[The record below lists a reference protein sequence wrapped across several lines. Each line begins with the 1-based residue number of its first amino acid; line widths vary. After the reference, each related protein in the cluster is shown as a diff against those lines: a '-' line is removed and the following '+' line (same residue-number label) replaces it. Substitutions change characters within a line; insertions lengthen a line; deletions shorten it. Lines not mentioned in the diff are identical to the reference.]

1 MNYSELSQYYLKWDI
16 DHFQQ
21 DDIFKINEL
30 LLYHSDL
37 YYNKNTPI
45 ISDFEYDYLLKILQI
60 LEKKFQQEEK
70 FTQRV
75 GSDILSSTFEKV
87 AHSHPMISLDNTYNE
102 EDLRDFDQRVEKLID
117 DTKQKYSYS
126 LEFKFD
132 WLWIELIYKNG
143 KLIQALTRWNG
154 IFWEDVTQNVLTIT
168 NIPHT
173 LPYFKDIE
181 IRWEVVMPLSS
192 FEKINKDALENWE
205 KIFSN
210 PRNAASGSL
219 RLLDSS
225 ITQKRNLKY
234 FAYDIGNMQ
243 NFLSTFD
250 DEKKYQNII
259 YTLQK
264 FWFDISSYFPLCQ
277 NIEEVIYHIHNF
289 WDKKTKIDFDIDWL
303 VLKINDTQLWQ
314 KIGFTAHHPRYA
326 IAYKFPAEIVTTKIL
341 SVDHQVGR
349 TWTITPVANLEEVI
363 IWGVVVKRVTLHN
376 YDEIKKLWVMI
387 WDSIFLKRAWEVIPK
402 IVWVIDERRNGSE
415 IIINTPEICPSCQ
428 TKLEKER
435 DKVRYYCPNSFFCK
449 AQIIEKLIYS
459 VWKWWLN
466 IDWLWVEQ
474 IELFY
479 TLWYIYDLVS
489 IYELKSRKLEL
500 LTLAWYKEKSIN
512 NLLESIENAKN
523 IEITHFLVALNIYG
537 VGKSGAKELSKIITS
552 NEDLLYFPYNI
563 ETLESIN
570 DIWELTARNIF
581 SYFHTEEHISLIKR
595 LLNYITINYKKTVF
609 EWKYNGKKMC
619 ITGSFEWYS
628 REELIQI
635 LEKQWGCFVSSV
647 SGKTDFLL
655 AGEKAG
661 SKLKKAIDLW
671 VKIINLEE
679 FYNSH
684 S

>member
-1 MNYSELSQYYLKWDI
+1 
-16 DHFQQ
+16 
-21 DDIFKINEL
+21 
-30 LLYHSDL
+30 
-37 YYNKNTPI
+37 
-45 ISDFEYDYLLKILQI
+45 
-60 LEKKFQQEEK
+60 
-70 FTQRV
+70 
-75 GSDILSSTFEKV
+75 
-87 AHSHPMISLDNTYNE
+87 
-102 EDLRDFDQRVEKLID
+102 
-117 DTKQKYSYS
+117 
-126 LEFKFD
+126 
-132 WLWIELIYKNG
+132 
-143 KLIQALTRWNG
+143 
-154 IFWEDVTQNVLTIT
+154 
-168 NIPHT
+168 
-173 LPYFKDIE
+173 
-181 IRWEVVMPLSS
+181 
-192 FEKINKDALENWE
+192 
-205 KIFSN
+205 
-210 PRNAASGSL
+210 
-219 RLLDSS
+219 
-225 ITQKRNLKY
+225 
-234 FAYDIGNMQ
+234 
-243 NFLSTFD
+243 
-250 DEKKYQNII
+250 
-259 YTLQK
+259 
-264 FWFDISSYFPLCQ
+264 
-277 NIEEVIYHIHNF
+277 
-289 WDKKTKIDFDIDWL
+289 
-303 VLKINDTQLWQ
+303 
-314 KIGFTAHHPRYA
+314 
-326 IAYKFPAEIVTTKIL
+326 
-341 SVDHQVGR
+341 
-349 TWTITPVANLEEVI
+349 
-363 IWGVVVKRVTLHN
+363 
-376 YDEIKKLWVMI
+376 
-387 WDSIFLKRAWEVIPK
+387 
-402 IVWVIDERRNGSE
+402 
-415 IIINTPEICPSCQ
+415 
-428 TKLEKER
+428 
-435 DKVRYYCPNSFFCK
+435 
-449 AQIIEKLIYS
+449 
-459 VWKWWLN
+459 
-466 IDWLWVEQ
+466 LWVEQ